1 MIHSCSNYKGCKNQ
15 YMKIDRQILVRY
27 FLGDCSEN
35 EKEAIHQWV
44 ERDEVNKQQ
53 FINERIR
60 FDASLIIDDRVLSQS
75 QNIVKE
81 KRISILNLVKVASII
96 LLIIMSALM
105 TNYFNQKSTEAKV
118 IVQNIYVPVAN
129 RTKLVLADGTL
140 VWLNSNTSLKYPNI
154 FLGKERVVELDGEAY
169 FEVSEDLER
178 PFIVKTSPYNVQVL
192 GTTFNVEAYKEKA
205 NFRIELYTGKVKVYN
220 DIADSEPLYMNAGEK
235 AEHSKGELQV
245 SSCQYSGDSWR
256 NGLILIESDSF
267 EVIMLQFEKYFGFK
281 IVINNND
288 VKNLGYRGKLRISDG
303 IDHALRVLQNDF
315 NFNYYRNNQNDTIYI
330 Y

>member
-1 MIHSCSNYKGCKNQ
+1 
-15 YMKIDRQILVRY
+15 MKIDRQILVRY